1 MKIPIP
7 TIDDKIM
14 KLAKKTANAEMCFIK
29 TDFNITYIIA
39 KITPFVNVFQ
49 YILIKWYNSYMKNK
63 TKKIIKICAFILLLL
78 LLWGGY
84 RINRSKMSEFNALQT
99 LTQSYSATTIERV
112 ANSIVTLPDGNTV
125 VGIKDFIGLY
135 KYTDGST
142 GKAEIAHKYLKTNF
156 IEGAYRGKSPRLD
169 ALVPM
174 TVDIDSLDGST
185 FIVLFHDRGDVALE
199 KSYARIGDISVVI
212 GDIYITKGE
221 KSDEEYRVTIDY
233 SQRSIPKKII
243 IPVIDGHFNA
253 ERAITGTEVLPSVP
267 TSEEPVACTMEAKQC
282 PDGSFV
288 GRTGPKCEFQA
299 CPNTTEEKGTL
310 SGKVSIGPVC
320 GGPERIDNPCKPTK
334 EMYAAR
340 KVYVYKSDRKTLVT
354 TLTPDSEGRFSTSLT
369 VGGYY
374 VDVEKSGPVENVI
387 GAPTTVLIKWKVEST
402 IHIEIDTGIR

>member
-233 SQRSIPKKII
+233 SQRSIPK
-243 IPVIDGHFNA
+243 
-253 ERAITGTEVLPSVP
+253 
-267 TSEEPVACTMEAKQC
+267 
-282 PDGSFV
+282 
-288 GRTGPKCEFQA
+288 
-299 CPNTTEEKGTL
+299 
-310 SGKVSIGPVC
+310 
-320 GGPERIDNPCKPTK
+320 
-334 EMYAAR
+334 
-340 KVYVYKSDRKTLVT
+340 
-354 TLTPDSEGRFSTSLT
+354 
-369 VGGYY
+369 
-374 VDVEKSGPVENVI
+374 
-387 GAPTTVLIKWKVEST
+387 
-402 IHIEIDTGIR
+402 